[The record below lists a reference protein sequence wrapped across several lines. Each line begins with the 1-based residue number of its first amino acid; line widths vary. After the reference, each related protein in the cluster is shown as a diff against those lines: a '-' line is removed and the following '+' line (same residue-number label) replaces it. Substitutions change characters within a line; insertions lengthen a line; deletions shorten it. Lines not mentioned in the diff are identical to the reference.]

1 VYFPSKLLTPDAT
14 TGPGTRVMLV
24 FPSRRVI
31 LIVPVTPSGTQIMSN
46 GTPAGR
52 TWSRVGEVM
61 LSKNWAK
68 AEGARAKK
76 AVEKNEKR
84 MIKNRLGKM

>member
-1 VYFPSKLLTPDAT
+1 
-14 TGPGTRVMLV
+14 MLV

-84 MIKNRLGKM
+84 MIKIDWEKWE

>member
-1 VYFPSKLLTPDAT
+1 MI
-14 TGPGTRVMLV
+14 GPGLRVILV

-31 LIVPVTPSGTQIMSN
+31 LIVPVTPAGAQIISN

-61 LSKNWAK
+61 LSKNCPK
-68 AEGARAKK
+68 AEGARAKM
-76 AVEKNEKR
+76 AAETNEKR
-84 MIKNRLGKM
+84 MMKIEVKKNE